1 MKKLLLCMLTAV
13 AAISPAMAQD
23 TIPANEVTRQS
34 MSDVDSLRQEVAMLK
49 GENEQRKQD
58 DKLKSIWRRTKFF
71 NIAYTNSTLKLEDAV
86 DKKGKFGV
94 GISMGNTYFLHRR
107 PLAGMVKFGLDA
119 VWMDINYVNYE
130 KGDFKLDLSGIT
142 GGDYDDYDD
151 FNDYDEGDDEFMSGS
166 LGWHKLDIG
175 IGVGPSVHVA
185 PFSSF
190 SNGLEHLRAQL
201 YFHFTPS
208 MSILLTSDDDETKAH
223 YGFSPVFNFGGVI
236 SYKMIAVGLEGRWCS
251 AKYSK
256 LDFDDEEEG
265 GEYEAVPEV
274 NGNGKTKFKTSSL
287 RAFVRFCW

>member
-34 MSDVDSLRQEVAMLK
+34 MSDIDSLRQEVAMLK

-119 VWMDINYVNYE
+119 VWMDINYVN
-130 KGDFKLDLSGIT
+130 
-142 GGDYDDYDD
+142 
-151 FNDYDEGDDEFMSGS
+151 S
-166 LGWHKLDIG
+166 LVEL
-175 IGVGPSVHVA
+175 
-185 PFSSF
+185 
-190 SNGLEHLRAQL
+190 
-201 YFHFTPS
+201 
-208 MSILLTSDDDETKAH
+208 
-223 YGFSPVFNFGGVI
+223 
-236 SYKMIAVGLEGRWCS
+236 
-251 AKYSK
+251 
-256 LDFDDEEEG
+256 
-265 GEYEAVPEV
+265 
-274 NGNGKTKFKTSSL
+274 KF
-287 RAFVRFCW
+287 

>member
-1 MKKLLLCMLTAV
+1 MLTAV

-34 MSDVDSLRQEVAMLK
+34 MSDIDSLRQEVAMLK

>member
-1 MKKLLLCMLTAV
+1 MLTAI
-13 AAISPAMAQD
+13 AAVSPAMAQD
-23 TIPANEVTRQS
+23 TIPANEVARQS
-34 MSDVDSLRQEVAMLK
+34 MSDIDSLRQEVAMLK

-71 NIAYTNSTLKLEDAV
+71 NIFYTNSTLKLEDAV
-86 DKKGKFGV
+86 DKKSRFGV
-94 GISMGNTYFLHRR
+94 GFNIGNTYFLHRR

-119 VWMDINYVNYE
+119 VWTDINYVNYD
-130 KGDFKLDLSGIT
+130 KGNFKFSIPNE
-142 GGDYDDYDD
+142 DDYDD
-151 FNDYDEGDDEFMSGS
+151 FNDFDEDGDEFMSGG

-208 MSILLTSDDDETKAH
+208 MSILLMSDDDETKAH

-236 SYKMIAVGLEGRWCS
+236 SWKAIAVGLEGRWCS
-251 AKYSK
+251 AKYSD
-256 LDFDDEEEG
+256 LDFGDEEEG
-265 GEYEAVPEV
+265 DEYDAVPEV

-287 RAFVRFCW
+287 RVFLRLCW

>member
-1 MKKLLLCMLTAV
+1 MLTAV

>member
-1 MKKLLLCMLTAV
+1 MKKLLLCMLTAI
-13 AAISPAMAQD
+13 AAVSPAMAQD
-23 TIPANEVTRQS
+23 TIPANEVARQS
-34 MSDVDSLRQEVAMLK
+34 MSDIDSLRQEVAMLK

-71 NIAYTNSTLKLEDAV
+71 NIFYTNSTLKLEDAV
-86 DKKGKFGV
+86 DKKSRFGV
-94 GISMGNTYFLHRR
+94 GFNIGNTYFLHRR

-119 VWMDINYVNYE
+119 VWTDFNYVNYD
-130 KGDFKLDLSGIT
+130 KGNFKFSIPSE
-142 GGDYDDYDD
+142 DDYDD
-151 FNDYDEGDDEFMSGS
+151 FNDFDEDDDEFMSGG

-208 MSILLTSDDDETKAH
+208 MSILLMSDDDETKAH

-236 SYKMIAVGLEGRWCS
+236 SWKAIAVGLEGRWCS
-251 AKYSK
+251 AKYSD
-256 LDFDDEEEG
+256 LDFGGEEEG
-265 GEYEAVPEV
+265 GEYDAVPEV

-287 RAFVRFCW
+287 RVFLRLCW